1 MGYLEFIEM
10 NYGKIKK
17 VLEEAQHELTT
28 LHNLTVTD
36 NVESGVTWV
45 TDASQVLMLI
55 DEILSEL

>member
-1 MGYLEFIEM
+1 M
-10 NYGKIKK
+10 NYEKIKK